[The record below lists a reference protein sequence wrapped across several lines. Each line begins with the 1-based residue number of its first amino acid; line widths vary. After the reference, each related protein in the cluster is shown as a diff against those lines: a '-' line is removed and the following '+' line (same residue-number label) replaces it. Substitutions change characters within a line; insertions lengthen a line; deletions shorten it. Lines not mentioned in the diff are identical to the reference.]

1 MRSVL
6 WQFLKSEKT
15 LSTNEYL
22 CCTQEQLWTY
32 LETQFRDG
40 MTRENYGSIWHV
52 DHIIP
57 LQFFIDNDLMDET
70 SKKIACHYGNL
81 QPLFAQENFSKGN
94 KIPEKK
100 NFNIFY

>member
-1 MRSVL
+1 
-6 WQFLKSEKT
+6 
-15 LSTNEYL
+15 
-22 CCTQEQLWTY
+22 
-32 LETQFRDG
+32 
-40 MTRENYGSIWHV
+40 
-52 DHIIP
+52 
-57 LQFFIDNDLMDET
+57 MDET